1 VITKIFFNDHE
12 CAIVFLKQVLPIE
25 IKRHLDFDTLEIFRH
40 DLFSP
45 DKNPLLPDIC
55 YIIKFKSSS
64 RLINPARGKANY
76 CIIQIEEQHTPVS
89 SMILRLYNYKNAILS
104 HIEAKHQAKHGNLNN
119 FILPFY
125 IPIVLHCGKAKW
137 KNFCNLNDFAPCP
150 DDPDWPIKE
159 FLYTIFDELSGTDV
173 STTDISPDYDLLIC
187 LLQGPFSLGV
197 DELCRIVCA
206 KIDNIAVKRR
216 KYFIDASYF
225 YLYRSIK
232 ANDSDYNA
240 KIACINDNFSKY
252 YGKEEIKV
260 FSDTIASVLQAKG
273 VIEGSIDTLID
284 AIKIILERKFDDFC
298 GDKNLYNKLDS
309 IRNKEK
315 LTTILKYAVDAKS
328 IDDFIERSDTI
339 Q

>member
-64 RLINPARGKANY
+64 RLINSARDKANY
-76 CIIQIEEQHTPVS
+76 CIIQIEEQHTPDS
-89 SMILRLYNYKNAILS
+89 SMVLRLYKYKNAILS

-137 KNFCNLNDFAPCP
+137 KNFRNLNDFASCP

-159 FLYTIFDELSGTDV
+159 FLYTIFVELSGTDV
-173 STTDISPDYDLLIC
+173 STTNISPDYDLLIC
-187 LLQGPFSLGV
+187 LLQGLFSLEVG
-197 DELCRIVCA
+197 ELCKTVCA
-206 KIDNIAVKRR
+206 KLDDIGDNRR
-216 KYFIDASYF
+216 EYFIEASYI
-225 YLYRSIK
+225 YLYRYIK
-232 ANDSDYNA
+232 ANNFDYRA
-240 KIACINDNFSKY
+240 KIAIIGKYFSKY
-252 YGKEEIKV
+252 YGNEGVKV
-260 FSDTIASVLQAKG
+260 LNNTIGSVLEARGQARG
-273 VIEGSIDTLID
+273 MVSN
-284 AIKIILERKFDDFC
+284 IKELLQHRF
-298 GDKNLYNKLDS
+298 GDSCINKKLDNKLDS
-309 IRNKEK
+309 ICNPKT
-315 LTTILKYAVDAKS
+315 LNILFKYALKAKTFN
-328 IDDFIERSDTI
+328 DFITYSDTI
-339 Q
+339 V